1 MSNGAHWISK
11 FAEDDEIS
19 QEHEEGKD
27 YVTKEGPWGEKPE
40 YTDIGSNRISLVVSC
55 QGFSRKLEWLDR
67 AGSSLSLQVGSIF
80 LK

>member
-27 YVTKEGPWGEKPE
+27 YVTKEGP
-40 YTDIGSNRISLVVSC
+40 
-55 QGFSRKLEWLDR
+55 
-67 AGSSLSLQVGSIF
+67 
-80 LK
+80 